1 MDVNGQGFC
10 NKLFASLTWCMLIKT
25 GPICRPSVEFDV
37 PRRVTYRLF
46 QHLKFSTV
54 KYKLNFS
61 ECVLQNY
68 GDFLDD
74 RVVFDANSR
83 FRNNTYFQ
91 I

>member
-10 NKLFASLTWCMLIKT
+10 NKVFASLTWCMLIKT

-54 KYKLNFS
+54 KY
-61 ECVLQNY
+61 
-68 GDFLDD
+68 
-74 RVVFDANSR
+74 
-83 FRNNTYFQ
+83 
-91 I
+91 